1 MIASASPVV
10 VFIALLAGSIW
21 VGGFVAIVVVTRII
35 RAQLERPQQIA
46 FFRTL
51 GRTYG
56 IIGNVALLA
65 ALACGAIL
73 LGERD
78 WDGTAL
84 AAVLVAAAV
93 VVATLAGMAQ
103 ARGMTRLRRRMLE
116 APGDRALV
124 DRVQRGAARAGVL
137 RATIGLLSV
146 ALLALAAVLA
156 T

>member
-1 MIASASPVV
+1 MIATASPVV

-56 IIGNVALLA
+56 IVGNVALLA

-93 VVATLAGMAQ
+93 VLATLAGMAQ
-103 ARGMTRLRRRMLE
+103 ARGMTKLRRRMLE
-116 APGDRALV
+116 TPGDRTLV